1 MIIGVSQGYRK
12 ELQIVGVGYKATLAG
27 NKLTLNLGYSHPIVY
42 TVPEGLKLTITD
54 GVKIL
59 IEGADK
65 QMVGEAAARI
75 RKFKKPEP
83 YKGKGV
89 RYSDEHVVIKPG
101 KTNA

>member
-1 MIIGVSQGYRK
+1 MDKLQSCGLSGGQRMNVLAVSLANAIAEGRTIN
-12 ELQIVGVGYKATLAG
+12 ELEFLSALLQL
-27 NKLTLNLGYSHPIVY
+27 
-42 TVPEGLKLTITD
+42 
-54 GVKIL
+54 
-59 IEGADK
+59 
-65 QMVGEAAARI
+65 VGEVAASI